1 MDWHSMLHH
10 ISIFYALLA
19 ANVMIQTV
27 TSFLLSMLNWYLQVS
42 HMLSCDYY
50 SQICSCWSHVILGTI
65 FMNCGLLHNRHIQM
79 FCILLGAVHI
89 VCTFLVKCILKYIS
103 MCNVECYVLLQ
114 VISFSQNEISVET
127 AAFMY
132 NRFGFISIVVLTL
145 HIHII
150 VFSMCHSCDIMNY
163 LTMWLFHV
171 HNDNDISH
179 ITDVTISY
187 ATMVTS

>member
-1 MDWHSMLHH
+1 
-10 ISIFYALLA
+10 
-19 ANVMIQTV
+19 
-27 TSFLLSMLNWYLQVS
+27 
-42 HMLSCDYY
+42 
-50 SQICSCWSHVILGTI
+50 
-65 FMNCGLLHNRHIQM
+65 MNCGLVHNRHIQM
-79 FCILLGAVHI
+79 FCILLGVVQIVH
-89 VCTFLVKCILKYIS
+89 TFLVKCILKYIS

-127 AAFMY
+127 AAFMQQIWL
-132 NRFGFISIVVLTL
+132 ISIVALTL

-163 LTMWLFHV
+163 LTMWPLHV

-179 ITDVTISY
+179 ITDVTISC